1 MREKCLQQSICNF
14 QVGHNSTKRVKI
26 LSFCQLCN
34 QYKLYCIVYQWESE
48 KKDAKTEYFIKG
60 ALLVAADITIAFK
73 SHETAA

>member
-34 QYKLYCIVYQWESE
+34 QYKLYCIGKESE